1 MEVVMNATIG
11 NVMVGNIGIATAR
24 IAAREWKTYPAARN
38 VALALA
44 APVIG
49 LVFVVA
55 FPLAGLAIL
64 AWVGARALA
73 RRAHPLARFAKN
85 VALFVAAPFVG
96 LAYALAFPFV
106 GIGILV
112 WRGAR
117 GMVKRPA
124 AL

>member
-1 MEVVMNATIG
+1 VQ
-11 NVMVGNIGIATAR
+11 
-24 IAAREWKTYPAARN
+24 
-38 VALALA
+38 
-44 APVIG
+44 
-49 LVFVVA
+49 
-55 FPLAGLAIL
+55 
-64 AWVGARALA
+64 
-73 RRAHPLARFAKN
+73 PLARFAKN